1 MKVFL
6 IMKYGQ
12 VENLE
17 TLESSESSEFCFRL
31 FLFRLFD
38 FDLIPK
44 IENSEEE
51 NSVKKFRSFQASQS
65 FWVFDLSLFR
75 VFNQVSQIKF

>member
-6 IMKYGQ
+6 IKYGQ
-12 VENLE
+12 VKNLE
-17 TLESSESSEFCFRL
+17 TSESSESSEFCFRL
-31 FLFRLFD
+31 FHFRLFD

-51 NSVKKFRSFQASQS
+51 NSAKKFRSFRASQS

-75 VFNQVSQIKF
+75 DFNLVSQIKF